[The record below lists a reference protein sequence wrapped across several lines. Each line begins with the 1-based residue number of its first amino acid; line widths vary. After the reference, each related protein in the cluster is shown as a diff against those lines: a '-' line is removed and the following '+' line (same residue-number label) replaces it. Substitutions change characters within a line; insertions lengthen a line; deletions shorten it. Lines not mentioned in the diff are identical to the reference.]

1 MRLKVIDEAMPAPAR
16 WAMRQAMGQVPAP
29 LLMFRYRRRFFMEHL
44 MRLYRDKPAWCVHW
58 SRGEFETFI
67 AFISRLNECHF

>member
-1 MRLKVIDEAMPAPAR
+1 MRLKSIERAMSAPMKVA
-16 WAMRQAMGQVPAP
+16 AKLAFGHVPAP
-29 LLMFRYRRRFFMEHL
+29 LLMFQYKREFYMEHM
-44 MRLYRDKPAWCVHW
+44 MRLYRGKPSFAVHW